1 MCASF
6 YFFRVEI
13 KANNELSNLELK
25 IKETKQL
32 SRVNPKLKFVYK
44 KNYCFGEVTFISSK
58 KAYSNLLQ
66 ASKMECFTKIIN
78 G

>member
-44 KNYCFGEVTFISSK
+44 KTIALAK
-58 KAYSNLLQ
+58 
-66 ASKMECFTKIIN
+66 
-78 G
+78 